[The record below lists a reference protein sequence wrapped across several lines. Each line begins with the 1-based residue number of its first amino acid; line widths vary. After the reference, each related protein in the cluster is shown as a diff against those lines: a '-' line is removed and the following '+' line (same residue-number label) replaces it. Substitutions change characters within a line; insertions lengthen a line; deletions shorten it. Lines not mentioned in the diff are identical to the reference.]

1 MNNFLKINFKFNNDN
16 ICAGL
21 YSDIKNYS
29 DILNIIKDIVVEF
42 EGLNDIRSSISKLE
56 SYYSGKGG
64 IAEVTNSKPVYN
76 GCFGY
81 TYRVPIFNEFTP
93 VGSLLFYETEHFYK
107 YYREVE
113 TVNINLNS
121 LEISLDLDFDSSDKF
136 ELIILNKYIQGSNIK
151 IIYDN
156 APTLLDD
163 NSQYEVLV
171 NFDVGEI
178 DNAIKVFELFDKSL
192 RKLDRM

>member
-1 MNNFLKINFKFNNDN
+1 MKNNLKINFKFNNDM
-16 ICAGL
+16 IGVGL
-21 YSDIKNYS
+21 YSDIKSYS
-29 DILNIIKDIVVEF
+29 DILNIVKDVVVEF
-42 EGLNDIRSSISKLE
+42 EGLNDIRSTVSKLE

-64 IAEVTNSKPVYN
+64 IVEVTDSKPVYN

-93 VGSLLFYETEHFYK
+93 TGSLLFYETEHFYK

-113 TVNINLNS
+113 TVNINLNT
-121 LEISLDLDFDSSDKF
+121 LEISLDLEFNSSGKV
-136 ELIILNKYIQGSNIK
+136 ELIILNKCIQDSNIK

-156 APTLLDD
+156 TPTLSDD

-171 NFDVGEI
+171 NFDMGEI

-192 RKLDRM
+192 RKLDR